1 MDKNNEVKR
10 LIVKRVKKD
19 LSKLPPHLR
28 DWGKAHVINP
38 RRITFCT
45 NLETGE
51 TDSGWL
57 VTDHIGV
64 QDSGYRVIYDEAL
77 DMFGLITE
85 LQDGRVYGLGFY
97 GDFAETIDS
106 M

>member
-1 MDKNNEVKR
+1 MDKNNEVKI

-28 DWGKAHVINP
+28 DWGKAHSTNP
-38 RRITFCT
+38 RRITFYT

-51 TDSGWL
+51 MDSGWL
-57 VTDHIGV
+57 VTDHTGI
-64 QDSGYRVIYDEAL
+64 QDSSYRIIYDEAF

-85 LQDGRVYGLGFY
+85 LQDGRVYCLGLY
-97 GDFAETIDS
+97 GGFAETVES

>member
-19 LSKLPPHLR
+19 LSKLPRHLR
-28 DWGKAHVINP
+28 DWGKAHLIAP
-38 RRITFCT
+38 RRITFYS

-57 VTDHIGV
+57 VTDHTGV
-64 QDSGYRVIYDEAL
+64 QDSSCCVIYDEAL

-85 LQDGRVYGLGFY
+85 LHDGRVYCLGFY
-97 GDFAETIDS
+97 GGFAETIES
-106 M
+106 L

>member
-1 MDKNNEVKR
+1 M
-10 LIVKRVKKD
+10 
-19 LSKLPPHLR
+19 P
-28 DWGKAHVINP
+28 
-38 RRITFCT
+38 TFCT
-45 NLETGE
+45 HLETEE
-51 TDSGWL
+51 TDSCWL
-57 VTDHIGV
+57 VTDHTGV

-85 LQDGRVYGLGFY
+85 LQDGRVYSLGFF